1 MKNNRLISA
10 IALCMVVFVTCSLA
24 TTISFDKNGFA
35 ISADKNS
42 NVLTV
47 TSRASANEPK
57 EIALHAI
64 VYSDKELKN
73 EVKITDVEIK
83 ANRIDYDIDVADSV
97 NEVYVKPPVLFGFQ
111 KIDELSVNLKATE
124 RANNLF
130 AVTGYEVKEVNGKEV
145 MFVNIIPTGDGATL
159 PRLPKLFVNNISIDG
174 SSSISM
180 DETAHFVNG
189 VFTFELPDTYN
200 GNEALELVISDS
212 IVREET
218 AVQKVVID

>member
-57 EIALHAI
+57 EIALHAV

-83 ANRIDYDIDVADSV
+83 ANRIDYNIDVDSAV

-111 KIDELSVNLKATE
+111 KIDKLSVNLKSTE
-124 RANNLF
+124 RENNLF
-130 AVTGYEVKEVNGKEV
+130 EVTDYEVNEVNGKDI

-159 PRLPKLFVNNISIDG
+159 PRLPKLLVNNISIDG
-174 SSSISM
+174 SASISM
-180 DETAHFVNG
+180 DETAHFVSG
-189 VFTFELPDTYN
+189 VFTFELPDTYT
-200 GNEALELVISDS
+200 GSEALELIVEDS

-218 AVQKVVID
+218 AVQKVLID